1 MKFLILGIIRA
12 RLKIYWNDP
21 YYMLCDFHRG
31 LLALLLPETLG
42 RELPE
47 TIADGAD
54 IGNAKDLGNTNIPS
68 AKEIIHKADEKAEET
83 ECDPKQH
90 FADDGNP
97 DGIGSDVSQSDQ
109 RDNAATD
116 ICQEGGRT
124 SS

>member
-1 MKFLILGIIRA
+1 MELPLIQT
-12 RLKIYWNDP
+12 
-21 YYMLCDFHRG
+21 CDFHRG

-68 AKEIIHKADEKAEET
+68 AKEIIHKAEET
-83 ECDPKQH
+83 ECEREHDLVDNANQ
-90 FADDGNP
+90 
-97 DGIGSDVSQSDQ
+97 DGIGSGVSKSVKSD
-109 RDNAATD
+109 NSATD
-116 ICQEGGRT
+116 ICQEGRRT

>member
-1 MKFLILGIIRA
+1 MKFFTLGAIRA
-12 RLKIYWNDP
+12 RLNWNYP
-21 YYMLCDFHRG
+21 QYKLCDFHRG

-68 AKEIIHKADEKAEET
+68 TKEIIHEADRNPEET
-83 ECDPKQH
+83 ECDRKH
-90 FADDGNP
+90 DLVDNGNQ
-97 DGIGSDVSQSDQ
+97 DGIGSDVSQSVKS
-109 RDNAATD
+109 DNSATD

>member
-1 MKFLILGIIRA
+1 
-12 RLKIYWNDP
+12 
-21 YYMLCDFHRG
+21 MLCDFHRG

-68 AKEIIHKADEKAEET
+68 AKEIIHKSDEKAEET
-83 ECDPKQH
+83 ECEREHDLV
-90 FADDGNP
+90 DNGNQ
-97 DGIGSDVSQSDQ
+97 DGIGSDVSQSVKSD
-109 RDNAATD
+109 DVATD
-116 ICQEGGRT
+116 ICQEGKRT

>member
-1 MKFLILGIIRA
+1 
-12 RLKIYWNDP
+12 
-21 YYMLCDFHRG
+21 MLCDFHRG

-54 IGNAKDLGNTNIPS
+54 IGNAKDLGNTIIPS
-68 AKEIIHKADEKAEET
+68 AIEIIHKADEKAEET
-83 ECDPKQH
+83 EYDPKH
-90 FADDGNP
+90 DLADDGNP
-97 DGIGSDVSQSDQ
+97 DGIGSDVSQNVKSD
-109 RDNAATD
+109 NVATD